1 MAKERKVY
9 YFPKYID
16 DLPEVLII
24 PIDVFAVGF
33 ITLLLF
39 YMLNPALSVLLGIFV
54 AWRYSKF
61 KKGKPKNY
69 LQLVGYKLAIYKTEG
84 LPSPVIKRFRE

>member
-1 MAKERKVY
+1 MSKERKVY
-9 YFPKYID
+9 HFPKYID

-24 PIDVFAVGF
+24 PIDVFFLCF

-39 YMLNPALSVLLGIFV
+39 YMINPALAVLLGILV

-69 LQLVGYKLAIYKTEG
+69 LQLVGYKLAIYKTKG
-84 LPSPVIKRFRE
+84 LPSPVVKRFKE